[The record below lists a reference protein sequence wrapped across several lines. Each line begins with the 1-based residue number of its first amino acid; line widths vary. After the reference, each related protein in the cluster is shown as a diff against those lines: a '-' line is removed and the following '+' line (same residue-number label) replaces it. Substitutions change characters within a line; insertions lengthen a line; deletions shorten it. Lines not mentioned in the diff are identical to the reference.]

1 MRRRPLHLSY
11 SACHG
16 DGGIAF
22 AVADLLHA
30 QQYRGLFSRWL
41 TADRYPL
48 ISRDRNLRDAVL
60 SLNPNVIHCHGLWRS
75 HTRIASQLAVSGL
88 PLVIAPHGMLDPWAI
103 AHSSWK
109 KEIVWQLWEERSLR
123 SAFCLHA
130 LCESEA
136 QSIRAKI
143 SDVPIAIIPNGVEL
157 PTSRDNSHKKVLG
170 LPWGDDIPSGEKI
183 LLFLGRYHLKKG
195 IEPLMSA
202 WQSVLSQ
209 AKQEGWWLV
218 FIGFGDDNKFVSQL
232 KTFPVERCRAY
243 GPVFGDLKS
252 LVYEHADAFILPS
265 YSEGL
270 PMAALEAMAYG
281 LPCLLST
288 ACNLPE
294 AFCCGAAIESNP
306 DPSSLV
312 EALSNLFG
320 MSEYSRRLTGQA
332 GYELVK
338 NQFSWQHVAE
348 MTDRLYGWLQ
358 GDSGE
363 QPSCLWS
370 GRDCREKE

>member
-1 MRRRPLHLSY
+1 
-11 SACHG
+11 
-16 DGGIAF
+16 
-22 AVADLLHA
+22 
-30 QQYRGLFSRWL
+30 
-41 TADRYPL
+41 
-48 ISRDRNLRDAVL
+48 
-60 SLNPNVIHCHGLWRS
+60 
-75 HTRIASQLAVSGL
+75 
-88 PLVIAPHGMLDPWAI
+88 
-103 AHSSWK
+103 
-109 KEIVWQLWEERSLR
+109 
-123 SAFCLHA
+123 
-130 LCESEA
+130 
-136 QSIRAKI
+136 
-143 SDVPIAIIPNGVEL
+143 
-157 PTSRDNSHKKVLG
+157 
-170 LPWGDDIPSGEKI
+170 
-183 LLFLGRYHLKKG
+183 
-195 IEPLMSA
+195 MSA